1 MVCAAAAF
9 GTLLQSNGRD
19 IDSWPFAKHPLQPT
33 VILAI
38 LSAVANSALRYAL
51 AESLAL
57 FWWRQALNGATLKD
71 LHLSWAYATSFSKSL
86 FSAVDGPLL
95 QRSSSVTTIS
105 TIRNTT
111 VTSQLSTQDMPRG
124 YSGVI
129 PVREFNPTTLTKEFG
144 QIVSD
149 YQSRNDI
156 RLNATGCQG
165 VCHTRVVAPG
175 FDERCTEG
183 TMPYNLTIDLQP
195 DGSYR
200 NTEED
205 IGSITFSR
213 KTAAEFNASVMYKDD
228 SACIGEL
235 HTVDCTFR
243 LATVSYPITIV
254 NNTATLRPTGA
265 NDSLSISPFE
275 SEGGTIAA
283 QFSTAGGFY
292 LVADQLFGS
301 NITLLSRPPFWI
313 VRGNGSMRYTYQTND
328 MYNNCSITYSNP
340 MPDIRSTLRELIF
353 RASIGLSNS
362 STLQTTPGTEEVGR
376 VVYQLN
382 PYYLLA
388 SLCVMLTNVV
398 AVLPLYFGWWHL
410 GRVVSMSPLE
420 TAKAFRSPLMA
431 DAGSNEELGGL
442 LASSKGDEDLVRTI
456 LKKDLSTTNAQGG
469 FYGNA
474 LVAASYEGHEKV
486 VEILLAA
493 GADINVQGHFGD
505 SIQATAG
512 TGFGPYEKDIEELFV
527 NWAKDNPYARHN
539 GYALQAASF
548 AGHEKVVQVLLDKGG
563 DINARGGD
571 HGTALQAAIAGGQ
584 ESVAKILLDRGA
596 DVNAQGGVYG
606 NALQAASFEGRR
618 RMVKML
624 LKKGADVN
632 AQGGIYG
639 NALVAASCPG
649 HESILQMLLAK
660 GADVDAHSGYHG
672 NALHVASSEGYDN
685 VVQMLLDKGA
695 DPNVQGGEYGNA
707 LQAAAWQGHEKVI
720 EILLE
725 YGADV
730 NAQGGKF
737 GNALQA
743 ACYRGNEKVAQILLE
758 NGADAGAFG
767 HCGNAV
773 RAALAGGHQNLVE
786 MLSDHGV

>member
-19 IDSWPFAKHPLQPT
+19 IDSWPSAKHPLQPT

-57 FWWRQALNGATLKD
+57 FWWRLALNGATLKD
-71 LHLSWAYATSFSKSL
+71 LHLSWAYATSFRKSL
-86 FSAVDGPLL
+86 FSGNRFNTVALACIITTLVAVDGPLL
-95 QRSSSVTTIS
+95 QRSSSVTTRS

-111 VTSQLSTQDMPRG
+111 VTSQLSTQDMPHG

-183 TMPYNLTIDLQP
+183 TMPYNLSIDFQP

-205 IGSITFSR
+205 IGRITFSR

-228 SACIGEL
+228 SACIGQL

-243 LATVSYPITIV
+243 LATVSYPITIA

-265 NDSLSISPFE
+265 NDSLSISPVYN
-275 SEGGTIAA
+275 EGGTIAA

-388 SLCVMLTNVV
+388 SLCVMLTNVI
-398 AVLPLYFGWWHL
+398 AVLPLYFGWWQL

-431 DAGSNEELGGL
+431 EAGSNQELDGLVGAAGEKRVRYGVVMEQSGTLDGRVQSGCQGHDAQRLSEDGGQAVAQHAVDDQELGGGK
-442 LASSKGDEDLVRTI
+442 SSAVETIPLKTLEEDESVDGGGRLVLCLT
-456 LKKDLSTTNAQGG
+456 
-469 FYGNA
+469 
-474 LVAASYEGHEKV
+474 E
-486 VEILLAA
+486 
-493 GADINVQGHFGD
+493 
-505 SIQATAG
+505 
-512 TGFGPYEKDIEELFV
+512 EKD
-527 NWAKDNPYARHN
+527 
-539 GYALQAASF
+539 
-548 AGHEKVVQVLLDKGG
+548 
-563 DINARGGD
+563 
-571 HGTALQAAIAGGQ
+571 
-584 ESVAKILLDRGA
+584 
-596 DVNAQGGVYG
+596 
-606 NALQAASFEGRR
+606 
-618 RMVKML
+618 
-624 LKKGADVN
+624 
-632 AQGGIYG
+632 GIPRPP
-639 NALVAASCPG
+639 L
-649 HESILQMLLAK
+649 
-660 GADVDAHSGYHG
+660 
-672 NALHVASSEGYDN
+672 
-685 VVQMLLDKGA
+685 
-695 DPNVQGGEYGNA
+695 
-707 LQAAAWQGHEKVI
+707 
-720 EILLE
+720 
-725 YGADV
+725 
-730 NAQGGKF
+730 
-737 GNALQA
+737 
-743 ACYRGNEKVAQILLE
+743 RGNRY
-758 NGADAGAFG
+758 
-767 HCGNAV
+767 H
-773 RAALAGGHQNLVE
+773 
-786 MLSDHGV
+786 